1 MLETGRRPALL
12 LYLSHEIEIDLYPLP
27 HIHHRPA
34 FFIVFGKFQ
43 TVEGPDYRRAE
54 QSHNLAQVDCDDE
67 ALPGRNWA
75 F

>member
-12 LYLSHEIEIDLYPLP
+12 LNLSHEIEIDLYLFLRV
-27 HIHHRPA
+27 HHRPA
-34 FFIVFGKFQ
+34 SFIVFGKFQ

-54 QSHNLAQVDCDDE
+54 QSHNLAQVDRDDE
-67 ALPGRNWA
+67 AVPGRNRA